1 MSAEIK
7 RCCRLY
13 SLTDYEQEEKWLR
26 EMANKGWML
35 KSAKPIVYT
44 FERADPQDIVFK
56 LDFQSTR
63 IQPDDDY
70 MRMLEDYGW
79 TYLTSLNNY
88 RYLYKTA
95 SGNNDNDEIYT
106 DNASKLEMLKR
117 ILRFRILPI
126 MCVFFVCVIP
136 NFVCVVNREFDSV
149 TMDVLWIVLLI
160 LYCFALAKVGIGYKR
175 LYKKFSKK

>member
-1 MSAEIK
+1 
-7 RCCRLY
+7 
-13 SLTDYEQEEKWLR
+13 
-26 EMANKGWML
+26 ML
-35 KSAKPIVYT
+35 
-44 FERADPQDIVFK
+44 FR
-56 LDFQSTR
+56 
-63 IQPDDDY
+63 
-70 MRMLEDYGW
+70 
-79 TYLTSLNNY
+79 
-88 RYLYKTA
+88 
-95 SGNNDNDEIYT
+95 
-106 DNASKLEMLKR
+106 SKLEMLKR